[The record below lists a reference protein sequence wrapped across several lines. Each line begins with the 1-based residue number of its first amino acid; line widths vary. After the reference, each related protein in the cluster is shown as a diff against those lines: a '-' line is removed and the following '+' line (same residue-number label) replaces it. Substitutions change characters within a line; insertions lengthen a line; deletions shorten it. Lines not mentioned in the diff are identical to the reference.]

1 MKVKWS
7 RHLDGFPRRDQPSLS
22 IELDRNPQSLGFTI
36 TPESGDQNKN
46 KKPKRGGFLQ
56 IFKLTEKKQTPSETD
71 SKLKEETYRKSE
83 LTKNGHYSDVVI
95 STFPERDLAVTKDE
109 STCGK
114 LATTINSNRVQ
125 QKAATLPR
133 GTSPN
138 IISQMKHLDNLKRRS
153 TVSVTSDPGDM
164 IMTVDPDHKKV
175 KYAIGGLVKLKDYFS
190 DSTCDPKN
198 YREFEEETLAKTQSL
213 DMLRKDKDDTRKKT
227 EQSSDSADILVSTC
241 PRVYDS
247 TKQLVPLK
255 LEKPHSWSS
264 TLLNKENC
272 HQRLRNESNKSA
284 SSETGSKEKVGV
296 SSLDKEPD
304 RILMPLGKPSALKMN
319 KNTRNTH
326 YVRFADEFLED
337 SKSCRSSCS
346 VVINDVAINE
356 YNQEPQE
363 RERDKNNEEFQTF
376 TNKHENNPSDVTT
389 KGRKV
394 CQCPSMDP
402 YRNSET
408 RRNKNTEEVS
418 YSLLNKPQTNLHFSN
433 LESDKKVQL
442 ICPNKYLGKQD
453 TTRLE
458 DDSNIFQ
465 ENKETSDELLGLD
478 SQTNK
483 HDRHTKPDIV
493 AYSDSD
499 TTTKYGTSPEKLAS
513 IISSDFLNTSSSL
526 FHEENGVKQN
536 ISSGCYHQDKVLLE
550 RKIDE
555 SFKPSLISTNLDQ
568 HFISTQLAKQF
579 SDVSNVTFSQ
589 LEKLMLQWI
598 QQNEKFLL
606 TREKTSVEKGRQT
619 TDHRKNQEYVQ
630 EIQRLGALCETRTK
644 ELNLLK
650 MQLKHAILGF
660 DSFCVIVKYLTEELA
675 NPRIV
680 TELKK
685 TKDDLHKIEIQLRCY
700 ETQLEHLK
708 KSNAEEIQELTIT
721 LTEAHKEKI
730 EMLVLAHQEELR
742 SLKAN
747 HEKEVQD
754 LKSIHVQSMKDT
766 QIRNNSSVDSL
777 REQHNRLIKDL
788 ERDFVNQ
795 LHQTMED
802 HKKVQA
808 SLKQQLKELRKHCKD
823 LQQEKKQMEGTLQQ
837 DTSTKLQWV
846 LAQKSTLQKEVDSL
860 RIVLELK
867 TTEMHQLRKDNLE
880 MKKELEKLPIA
891 EKKIE
896 ILRRRNEDLQ
906 ALIDEK
912 VQVERQLTSESQ
924 QLKEEF
930 EKESKM
936 NSRLSMEKEELQW
949 KLKQTMEASVLLS
962 TMTDS
967 SSNVLDK
974 LLQDDSLLRSPVRM
988 SVYLNEH
995 DTSPS
1000 NGEKILFLGHSALDD

>member
-1 MKVKWS
+1 MCKTSKTTADRLWTPTRNVQ
-7 RHLDGFPRRDQPSLS
+7 LEYIFDQENITRYQISSTASPSS
-22 IELDRNPQSLGFTI
+22 EISSTSFVFR
-36 TPESGDQNKN
+36 
-46 KKPKRGGFLQ
+46 
-56 IFKLTEKKQTPSETD
+56 TPSQ
-71 SKLKEETYRKSE
+71 R
-83 LTKNGHYSDVVI
+83 NIGGRNAVV
-95 STFPERDLAVTKDE
+95 K
-109 STCGK
+109 
-114 LATTINSNRVQ
+114 TI
-125 QKAATLPR
+125 
-133 GTSPN
+133 
-138 IISQMKHLDNLKRRS
+138 S
-153 TVSVTSDPGDM
+153 TVSSITSKKKNLLKSNTSGKTHGQVTSP
-164 IMTVDPDHKKV
+164 
-175 KYAIGGLVKLKDYFS
+175 
-190 DSTCDPKN
+190 
-198 YREFEEETLAKTQSL
+198 
-213 DMLRKDKDDTRKKT
+213 T
-227 EQSSDSADILVSTC
+227 E
-241 PRVYDS
+241 
-247 TKQLVPLK
+247 PLK
-255 LEKPHSWSS
+255 RTTNL
-264 TLLNKENC
+264 TN
-272 HQRLRNESNKSA
+272 Q
-284 SSETGSKEKVGV
+284 
-296 SSLDKEPD
+296 
-304 RILMPLGKPSALKMN
+304 ALKS
-319 KNTRNTH
+319 
-326 YVRFADEFLED
+326 
-337 SKSCRSSCS
+337 SKPPATKTTSLSSSRTTSC
-346 VVINDVAINE
+346 
-356 YNQEPQE
+356 
-363 RERDKNNEEFQTF
+363 
-376 TNKHENNPSDVTT
+376 
-389 KGRKV
+389 
-394 CQCPSMDP
+394 
-402 YRNSET
+402 
-408 RRNKNTEEVS
+408 
-418 YSLLNKPQTNLHFSN
+418 
-433 LESDKKVQL
+433 KK
-442 ICPNKYLGKQD
+442 
-453 TTRLE
+453 
-458 DDSNIFQ
+458 
-465 ENKETSDELLGLD
+465 KETSVD
-478 SQTNK
+478 
-483 HDRHTKPDIV
+483 
-493 AYSDSD
+493 
-499 TTTKYGTSPEKLAS
+499 
-513 IISSDFLNTSSSL
+513 
-526 FHEENGVKQN
+526 
-536 ISSGCYHQDKVLLE
+536 
-550 RKIDE
+550 
-555 SFKPSLISTNLDQ
+555 
-568 HFISTQLAKQF
+568 
-579 SDVSNVTFSQ
+579 
-589 LEKLMLQWI
+589 
-598 QQNEKFLL
+598 
-606 TREKTSVEKGRQT
+606 KGRQT

-675 NPRIV
+675 NPRIA

-754 LKSIHVQSMKDT
+754 LKSIHVQSMKDA

-795 LHQTMED
+795 LQQTMED

-867 TTEMHQLRKDNLE
+867 TTEMHQLRKENLE

-912 VQVERQLTSESQ
+912 VRVERQLTSESQ

-1000 NGEKILFLGHSALDD
+1000 NGERNSFPRPLSTGRLTPNNSSSGEKCHSSASRRSSSKAKVKRSKQLESSSETPNLSHLSNLPTQKENELDYGSYTDNNGVKHVMNSNFLPYDPESHTLDLYELPIDKRISRNNQVLTETASFKECEYEEDHSNQDVGLNHQNVSSSSQKTLDDVPNQDSVIKQTDNEEDGLTDSQGSFLQESTQTENLCPESMTSSSCSWSSAADNGQVKEMWMAISSADLAFSEQSSDGNETNQYKTSDLEHIQRRAGYQTGKCSPRYFAGEAMSQVKSIGSVCHKTTSVENLDGNLKHTTNTTSK